1 MTRDHYLNFDNFVER
16 LREELHKYGTLIV
29 AYDYDDTVYDFH
41 KKGREYN
48 DIISLLQRLDKL
60 GIAKFVVY
68 TCSPTGR
75 HQGMINYLRE
85 NNIPWN
91 SINCLPEGFEDK
103 VPTGGKLYYNVLLDD
118 RAGLQMPYWALN
130 MICSEIEKERGM

>member
-29 AYDYDDTVYDFH
+29 AYDYDDTVHDFH

-60 GIAKFVVY
+60 GIAKFIVY
-68 TCSPTGR
+68 TCSERERYIEIG
-75 HQGMINYLRE
+75 NYLSE
-85 NNIPWN
+85 NNIPWD
-91 SINCLPEGFEDK
+91 SINCQPEGISGK
-103 VPTGGKLYYNVLLDD
+103 VPTGEKLYYNVLLDD

-130 MICSEIEKERGM
+130 MICSEIEKQRGM